1 MKAVIFDFG
10 GTVDTDGVH
19 WSKKF
24 WDAYQRH
31 GVPITENE
39 FEEAYR
45 RAEPLM
51 SAGIVEQR
59 SGLLNTLKQQ
69 VALQVD
75 YLRARKLVDSN
86 PSSDIV
92 QRIATTCYEEV
103 GRTIS
108 GMWPLLADLHREYL
122 LALTSN
128 FYGNLEAVCREL
140 MIDSYFTAVIDSACI
155 GVWKPDP
162 AIFCITLQRLGV
174 RPPDAVVIGDSYDR
188 DIVPAKSLGCKTI
201 WLCGRSWHTPDD
213 CSAADYQITSLHHLS
228 SQLIERLNSTTTR
241 ERTK

>member
-1 MKAVIFDFG
+1 VKAVIFDFG

-24 WDAYQRH
+24 WDAYQRQ
-31 GVPITENE
+31 GVPITESE

-45 RAEPLM
+45 NAEPLM
-51 SAGIVEQR
+51 SGEMVEPC
-59 SGLLNTLKQQ
+59 SGLLNTLERQ
-69 VALQVD
+69 VVLQVD
-75 YLRARKLVDSN
+75 YLRARKLVDSD

-92 QRIATTCYEEV
+92 QRIATACYEDV
-103 GRTIS
+103 GRTIRS
-108 GMWPLLADLHREYL
+108 MRPWLAELHREYL

-140 MIDSYFTAVIDSACI
+140 MIDSYFTAIIDSACI
-155 GVWKPDP
+155 GVRKPDP
-162 AIFCITLQRLGV
+162 AIFNITLQRLGV
-174 RPPDAVVIGDSYDR
+174 GPPDAVVIGDSYDR

-213 CSAADYQITSLHHLS
+213 CSAADHQITSLHHLS

-241 ERTK
+241 ERKK